1 MSLDKQSVTDN
12 DKIRCSWCAGS
23 PLYREYHDFEWGR
36 PVHDDS
42 HLFEMI
48 VLEGMQ
54 AGLSWLTVLKKRDA
68 FRTAFDNYN
77 LERIIGYNDEKI
89 EMLMSD
95 SGIIRNRLKIKSVV
109 SNAKAFREVQ
119 NSFGSFDHF
128 IWNYVDNKPIV
139 NSWRSLSEIPSKTI
153 LSDRI
158 SKDLSNLGFKFVGST
173 IIYSFM
179 QAVGIVNDHITDCFV
194 YSDTSLCIT

>member
-1 MSLDKQSVTDN
+1 MSPDN
-12 DKIRCSWCAGS
+12 KNVSTQDKIRCSWCTGNQ
-23 PLYREYHDFEWGR
+23 LYMDYHDFEWGR
-36 PVHDDS
+36 PVHDDVK
-42 HLFEMI
+42 LFEML

-68 FRTAFDNYN
+68 FRAAFDNYD
-77 LERIIGYNDEKI
+77 LDRIIGYNDEKI

-109 SNAKAFREVQ
+109 SNAKAFRDVQ
-119 NSFGSFDHF
+119 NAFGSFDCF

-139 NSWRSLSEIPSKTI
+139 NSWRSLSEIPSKTV

-158 SKDLSNLGFKFVGST
+158 SKDLSKLGFKFVGST
-173 IIYSFM
+173 IIYSFL
-179 QAVGIVNDHITDCFV
+179 QAVGIVNDHIIDCFV
-194 YSDTSLCIT
+194 YSDTL

>member
-1 MSLDKQSVTDN
+1 
-12 DKIRCSWCAGS
+12 
-23 PLYREYHDFEWGR
+23 
-36 PVHDDS
+36 
-42 HLFEMI
+42 MI